1 MSKITYGDKS
11 AINVNASIPEANK
24 ITDANM
30 NDIKGA
36 INQIG
41 SFIPLTA
48 GANADY
54 YYTFKGTLAT
64 GDIFSGYFPLVTN
77 GSSNAKLSVNGS
89 GGTYINLIYFDG
101 TQVLGNE
108 VSLKY
113 KSMYYDGTN
122 FVLLDESYSRTNANG
137 TYMKFADGRMTCTK
151 EVSVTTAVNNKD
163 GGFYRSST
171 QTLGDFAIAFYATP
185 TVFFDL
191 KSVDGDNGVFVF
203 SAFYGTYPPST
214 TSWGRRVIMSATSL
228 VSNGYVISCL
238 ATGRWKA

>member
-1 MSKITYGDKS
+1 MGKITYGDKS

-48 GANADY
+48 GANAY
-54 YYTFKGTLAT
+54 YYSTFKGTLET
-64 GDIFSGYFPLVTN
+64 GDIFSGYFPLATN

-89 GGTYINLIYFDG
+89 GGTYINLVYFDG

-122 FVLLDESYSRTNANG
+122 FVLLDESFSRTNTNG
-137 TYMKFADGRMTCTK
+137 TYTRYKDGTMTCYRTINIGGTSTDGNADGSLFYVDISLQHNFASTFNSIPACTARVYTNSDHTYHGLWVSTK
-151 EVSVTTAVNNKD
+151 YNSVTTTYFSN
-163 GGFYRSST
+163 YRIYSPTNTTIHISIEII
-171 QTLGDFAIAFYATP
+171 AI
-185 TVFFDL
+185 
-191 KSVDGDNGVFVF
+191 
-203 SAFYGTYPPST
+203 
-214 TSWGRRVIMSATSL
+214 
-228 VSNGYVISCL
+228 
-238 ATGRWKA
+238 GRWKA